1 MPFNKKHELM
11 DFFYRHLFFPEKD
24 FLHFPGYQGSTVW
37 HSAIRL
43 STVQGSTVQ
52 GSTVQGS
59 TVQGRTVR
67 GSTIQGSAVR
77 FSTVQGSTIQ
87 GGTVQ
92 GSTIQRNTFRPLLNS
107 IIITQGKKN
116 KISINSRIFFS

>member
-43 STVQGSTVQ
+43 STVQ